1 MSQHTQRQSLLHNL
15 LRAHPKKAAPLHP
28 QSPLTDEETPQKKP
42 SKFRRILVRVLLCL
56 LLAVA
61 VAFAYVFLL
70 LGEPDEDAKYV
81 SRQPESQITM
91 PMNALETPGEADVQ
105 SLADTFGQSVLN
117 LYGGLTM
124 QKARVY
130 DTAFGGGYAR
140 RVTLTYAFEV
150 GQTLT
155 LESLRPT
162 SAASLIDQSGYRLEA
177 GSLYAIGGLNAARM
191 DNNRQS
197 CVFAQSDSAVYAVIC
212 PASHTDDLPS
222 LLKMTTLTAP
232 SYHE

>member
-1 MSQHTQRQSLLHNL
+1 MSQHTQRQSLLRNL
-15 LRAHPKKAAPLHP
+15 LRANPKKSAPLHP
-28 QSPLTDEETPQKKP
+28 QSPLTDEEAPPKTP
-42 SKFRRILVRVLLCL
+42 SKFRRVLVRVLLCL
-56 LLAVA
+56 LPAAA

-105 SLADTFGQSVLN
+105 SLADTFGQPVLN

-140 RVTLTYAFEV
+140 RVTLTYAFED

-162 SAASLIDQSGYRLEA
+162 SAASLIDQNGYRLEA

-191 DNNRQS
+191 DNSQQS